1 MFKLLRIILTG
12 IFLLAI
18 PVLLFGQRVEIT
30 FWHHEAPAHR
40 VAAFQDVIDRFQR
53 ENPNIRV
60 KQEVVMWG
68 DAWVKSL
75 SSLEAGTLPEFQF
88 SIPDLCLTMFR
99 AGALTPVTDLVKEI
113 DAKYKFFPA
122 QKDMYFHNGEYWGLP
137 VFTMV
142 MLLTYRPSFLEQYV
156 GTSDPPDTWEEALR
170 YARTITEKSDG
181 EVYGI
186 GIGGAKNLMTDEQA
200 YVILASAGARF
211 FDENGKVIFNNP
223 KTIEALNLYKQ
234 LFKYAPPGAE
244 AWSWGEI
251 ELNTAAGTLAMSPYF
266 PSVQKRFHEE
276 FESSDYAAAHVPLF
290 KGRSKRG
297 TITYP
302 NEVHIFKSTLKN
314 KAKLDATKSFIKFM
328 MRPEIN
334 AILTS
339 GQEPGGF
346 FPTTDAA
353 AKAPQYWDNPIV
365 KRFEGIHRVALEA
378 LQDYATL
385 YGFEYGKWVN
395 IGIGDITG
403 ADVLAEVVNKIVSG
417 QMSVEKAV
425 AWGQSAMEKYSLP
438 VKK

>member
-1 MFKLLRIILTG
+1 MFKTLRMVLTV
-12 IFLLAI
+12 FLLLAV
-18 PVLLFGQRVEIT
+18 PFLLFGQRVEIT

-40 VAAFQDVIDRFQR
+40 VAAFQEVIDRFQK

-75 SSLEAGTLPEFQF
+75 SALEAGTLPEFQL

-122 QKDMYFHNGEYWGLP
+122 QKDMYLHDGEYWGLP

-211 FDENGKVIFNNP
+211 FDENGRVIFNNP
-223 KTIEALNLYKQ
+223 RTIEALNLYKQ

-276 FESSDYAAAHVPLF
+276 FYSSDYAAAHVPLF

-302 NEVHIFKSTLKN
+302 NEVHLYKSTLKN

-346 FPTTDAA
+346 FPTTEAA

-365 KRFEGIHRVALEA
+365 KRFEQIHIVALEA

-417 QMSVEKAV
+417 QMSVERAV
-425 AWGQSAMEKYSLP
+425 VWGQSAMEKYSLP